1 MPDDIQAADALADA
15 GQLAGLLAKSLEAL
29 AAAGEADA
37 ACRIAGHACALY
49 RGRDAARW
57 QQFNVLLHRLARRV

>member
-1 MPDDIQAADALADA
+1 MAADVPARDPVVDAKPLAD
-15 GQLAGLLAKSLEAL
+15 LLVASLEKL

-37 ACRIAGHACALY
+37 ACRIAGHACALH

-57 QQFNVLLHRLARRV
+57 QQFNALLHRLARHT